1 MNATNTL
8 NKRAIPPMP
17 GGGSWTFDED
27 QWAWIPNDPTPA
39 QAPVTAAKV
48 DAANEPAAA
57 SATHQE

>member
-27 QWAWIPNDPTPA
+27 QWAWIPNDPAPA
-39 QAPVTAAKV
+39 QAPDTAAKV

-57 SATHQE
+57 SAIH